1 MKTVPGKI
9 LVVDDEPEVCWLL
22 GRILGEDGYQVRTA
36 KTGKEALAKIEEE
49 QPDLIFLDVKLP
61 GQDGI
66 ALLQKIKESKSKRL
80 VIMLTAHEDVRTAVE
95 AMKLGA
101 YDYLIKPLPNDR
113 LKIIVQHALQTVDLS
128 RQINGL
134 KQEISKRWTLDQ
146 LIGVSSQMHQVSELV
161 RKVATY
167 DVTVLLRGETG
178 TGKELVARAIHAES
192 HRREHPFIPLDCATL
207 PETLVESEIFGYEK
221 GAFTGALDRK
231 LGRFERAQQGTLFLD
246 EIGNLTPHVQM
257 RLLRVLQEGEVERLG
272 GKEGIPVNVRLIAA
286 ANMNLEDL
294 MHRGAFRDDLYH
306 RLNVFVIWLPPL
318 RERKGDLEVLSKYF
332 LDQFSR
338 ALKRSVQGISAEAMA
353 LMRGYGWPGNVRELQ
368 NAIKSAVIL
377 TDDWILPQHLPAQL
391 MNGRWE
397 PQDHADTSSSSKQDR
412 EFPVDQPA
420 SETEALKTSSRQAA
434 KEAER
439 KLIVKTLLSCHWNK
453 AQAARR
459 LGVDYKT
466 LYNKIKIYQITREQG
481 A

>member
-1 MKTVPGKI
+1 MKNVLGKI
-9 LVVDDEPEVCWLL
+9 LVVDDEPEIGWLL
-22 GRILGEDGYQVRTA
+22 SRILGEDGYQVRTA
-36 KTGKEALAKIEEE
+36 KTGKEALARIEKE

-61 GQDGI
+61 GQDGM
-66 ALLQKIKESKSKRL
+66 AVLQKIKESKSKQL

-113 LKIIVQHALQTVDLS
+113 LKIIVRHALQTVELS

-146 LIGVSSQMHQVSELV
+146 LIGASPQMHQVSQLV
-161 RKVATY
+161 RKVATH

-192 HRREHPFIPLDCATL
+192 HRREHPFIPLDCTTL

-221 GAFTGALDRK
+221 GAFTGAVERK
-231 LGRFERAQQGTLFLD
+231 PGRFERAQQGTLFLD
-246 EIGNLTPHVQM
+246 EISNLSVHVQM
-257 RLLRVLQEGEVERLG
+257 KLLRVLQEGEVERLG
-272 GKEGIPVNVRLIAA
+272 GKEGVPIDVRLIAA
-286 ANMNLEDL
+286 ANTNLENL
-294 MHRGAFRDDLYH
+294 MNRGAFRDDLYH

-318 RERKGDLEVLSKYF
+318 REREGDLEVLSKYF
-332 LDQFSR
+332 LERFNR
-338 ALKRSVQGISAEAMA
+338 ELNRSVHGISPEAMA

-377 TDDWILPQHLPAQL
+377 TDDWILPQHLPAGL
-391 MNGRWE
+391 ANGRGALQT
-397 PQDHADTSSSSKQDR
+397 PADTANSSEQGS
-412 EFPVDQPA
+412 EFSAGLPG
-420 SETEALKTSSRQAA
+420 SETEALKTNSRQAA
-434 KEAER
+434 KEVER
-439 KLIVKTLLSCHWNK
+439 KLIVKMLLNCHWNK

-466 LYNKIKIYQITREQG
+466 LYNKIKTYQITREQE

>member
-1 MKTVPGKI
+1 MKNVPGKI
-9 LVVDDEPEVCWLL
+9 LVVDDEPEISWLMS
-22 GRILGEDGYQVRTA
+22 RILGEDGYKVRTA
-36 KTGKEALAKIEEE
+36 KTGKEALARIEKE

-66 ALLQKIKESKSKRL
+66 AVLQKIKELQSKQL

-113 LKIIVQHALQTVDLS
+113 LKIIVRHALQTVDLS

-146 LIGVSSQMHQVSELV
+146 LIGASPQMHQVSQLV
-161 RKVATY
+161 RKVATH

-192 HRREHPFIPLDCATL
+192 HRREHPFIPLDCTTL

-221 GAFTGALDRK
+221 GAFTGAVERK
-231 LGRFERAQQGTLFLD
+231 PGRFERAQHGTLFLD
-246 EIGNLTPHVQM
+246 EISNLSVHVQM
-257 RLLRVLQEGEVERLG
+257 KLLRVLQEGEVERLG
-272 GKEGIPVNVRLIAA
+272 GKEGVPIDVRLIAA
-286 ANMNLEDL
+286 ANTNLENL

-318 RERKGDLEVLSKYF
+318 REREGDLEVLSKYF
-332 LDQFSR
+332 LEQFNR
-338 ALKRSVQGISAEAMA
+338 KLNRSVQGISPEAMT

-377 TDDWILPQHLPAQL
+377 TDDWILPQHLPAGLANPRESLQ
-391 MNGRWE
+391 NPAGT
-397 PQDHADTSSSSKQDR
+397 ANSSEHGS
-412 EFPVDQPA
+412 EFPAGPPR
-420 SETEALKTSSRQAA
+420 SETEGLKTNSRQAA
-434 KEAER
+434 KEVER
-439 KLIVKTLLSCHWNK
+439 KLIVKVLLNCHWNK

-466 LYNKIKIYQITREQG
+466 LYNKIKTYQITREQG